1 MGLCTLLTAGE
12 DMSDERST
20 AGLIGDRDAMS
31 DLSGKI
37 KKYAGCQNLES
48 FMIVKPDAESELFHV
63 K

>member
-1 MGLCTLLTAGE
+1 MGLCTLLTPGE

-31 DLSGKI
+31 DLSGKM
-37 KKYAGCQNLES
+37 KKICWQNLK
-48 FMIVKPDAESELFHV
+48 IIKPDAESEFFRV